1 MSVRSIALLG
11 QPVLLQSAVAVD
23 DVDDPRVQT
32 LIDDMLDTMR
42 AADGIGLAAPQIHE
56 PLRIIVAMEID
67 DRATREAGITRVLVN
82 PELTPIGDAMEFA
95 FEGCLSIPE
104 LRGMVPRFHKVA
116 YQALDRNG
124 VAIAGEAS
132 GLFARVLQHEVDHL
146 DGILYLSRMADLR
159 QLAFTSEL
167 PHLTSWLQQ
176 AGEPM

>member
-1 MSVRSIALLG
+1 MSVRPIALMG
-11 QPVLLQSAVAVD
+11 QPVLLKSAVAVE
-23 DVDDPRVQT
+23 DVADPWVQT

-56 PLRIIVAMEID
+56 PLRIIVALEIE
-67 DRATREAGITRVLVN
+67 DRAAREAGIARVLVN
-82 PELTPIGDAMEFA
+82 PELTPIGNTVELA

-104 LRGMVPRFHKVA
+104 LRGMVPRFQKVA
-116 YQALDRNG
+116 YQALDRDG